1 MLPVLYLNPA
11 KRYFKK
17 LKEKPLKKEFDKAI
31 QQIRLN
37 PYLGDPRTG
46 DLAGLYSYSIRYNGS
61 QYRLAYRITENE
73 NGELIVIILAGTR
86 ETFYQELK
94 RFMKSNT

>member
-1 MLPVLYLNPA
+1 MLPITYLNPA

-17 LKEKPLKKEFDKAI
+17 LKEKSLKRQFYEAI

-37 PYLGDPRTG
+37 PYIGEPKTG
-46 DLAGLYSYSIRYNGS
+46 DLAGLYTYNIHYGGT
-61 QYRLAYRITENE
+61 QYRLAYRISENE
-73 NGELIVIILAGTR
+73 NGEIIVVVLAGTR

-94 RFMKSNT
+94 KYIKK